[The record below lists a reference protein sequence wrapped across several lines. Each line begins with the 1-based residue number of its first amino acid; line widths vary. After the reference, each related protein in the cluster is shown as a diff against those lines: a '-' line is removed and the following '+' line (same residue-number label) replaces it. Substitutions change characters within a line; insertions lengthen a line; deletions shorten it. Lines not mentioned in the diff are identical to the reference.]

1 MDWAIIG
8 VLVSMLGVN
17 LSVLAI
23 ALSNSRNLKRNG
35 NNSRPVARPH
45 SNPSPLDLDHIKV
58 GDITLAW
65 LKDIMTEAVAAGIIK
80 AEEERRDP

>member
-1 MDWAIIG
+1 MDWAALA
-8 VLVSMLGVN
+8 VLVSMFGVN

-23 ALSNSRNLKRNG
+23 ALKRNG

-58 GDITLAW
+58 GEISMAW
-65 LKDIMTEAVAAGIIK
+65 FKDVMAEAVAAGIKK
-80 AEEERRDP
+80 AEEERRAP